1 MRAQYRA
8 LFAAFI
14 VIWIYCS
21 DYPHIMPIVY
31 SIYVNSLGEV
41 CGYSIFSITS
51 YVRTEEYKRGSS
63 EEVSLV
69 WCRTYVWRTND
80 SPITVRTACKY

>member
-14 VIWIYCS
+14 VVWIYCS
-21 DYPHIMPIVY
+21 DYHIMPIVY
-31 SIYVNSLGEV
+31 SIFVNSLGEV
-41 CGYSIFSITS
+41 CGYGIFSITS

-80 SPITVRTACKY
+80 SPITAVRTACKY